1 METLLPFIFGGF
13 LLLTVRWGDMS
24 DKKKID
30 IILSRI
36 KISVREEETIKTCR
50 YIRKNKIKDG
60 MEYIYRMPL
69 GIAFTKIQENIQ
81 VFKDGLHKNLE
92 IEFKS
97 GMVHFLVYDTDL
109 PKEWSYESESGE
121 NV

>member
-36 KISVREEETIKTCR
+36 KISVKEEDTIKNCR
-50 YIRKNKIKDG
+50 YIRKKKIEDG

-109 PKEWSYESESGE
+109 PKEWDYESESRKDI
-121 NV
+121 